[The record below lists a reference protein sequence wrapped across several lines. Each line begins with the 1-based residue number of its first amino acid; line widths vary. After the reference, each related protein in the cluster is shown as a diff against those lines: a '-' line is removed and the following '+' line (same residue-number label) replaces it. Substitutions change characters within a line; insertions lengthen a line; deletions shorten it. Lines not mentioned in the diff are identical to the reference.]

1 MKAPLKSSGEKGIF
15 NKFDWVKEADSKLI
29 SAKLLRENG
38 NQKALEFESLVKTAS
53 CTSSEVFEVLIIKD
67 AAYKSSVLMLGYAI
81 ELLLKSGVVSLLI
94 SAPKDLLEKK
104 VKDYSHNLV
113 SVALDLGM
121 NLSESEIKLLK
132 TLSSYI
138 INETRYPVTS
148 ESVEDYCNKTNEI
161 NAFIAN
167 DKCFYEGVEFYS
179 NLKKIINDIDGT
191 PDNMKIYSRME
202 MERDG
207 YIIFRIGGSLPP
219 VIIVKYC
226 QTQIDANTN
235 TLDTV
240 KGLIINKNKQNMS
253 IHSHL
258 MESSWDAAL
267 FFSVNKKRGL
277 TRVTTDNGQ

>member
-29 SAKLLRENG
+29 SAKLLRESG
-38 NQKALEFESLVKTAS
+38 NQKALEFESLMKAAS
-53 CTSSEVFEVLIIKD
+53 CTSSEVFEVLTIKD
-67 AAYKSSVLMLGYAI
+67 AAHKSSVLMLGYAI

-148 ESVEDYCNKTNEI
+148 ESVEEYCNKTNEI
-161 NAFIAN
+161 NAFIAD

-179 NLKKIINDIDGT
+179 DLKKIINDIDGT

-258 MESSWDAAL
+258 VESSWDAAL
-267 FFSVNKKRGL
+267 FFNVNKKRGL
-277 TRVTTDNGQ
+277 TRVTTGNEQ

>member
-38 NQKALEFESLVKTAS
+38 NQKTLELESLMTTTS
-53 CTSSEVFEVLIIKD
+53 YTSSDVFEVLTIKD
-67 AAYKSSVLMLGYAI
+67 AAYKSSVLMLGYAL

-104 VKDYSHNLV
+104 VRAYSHNLV

-121 NLSESEIKLLK
+121 KLSKSETELLK

-138 INETRYPVTS
+138 INETRYPVTP

-161 NAFIAN
+161 NGFIAN
-167 DKCFYEGVEFYS
+167 DKCFCDGLEFYS
-179 NLKKIINDIDGT
+179 KLKKIINDIDGT

-202 MERDG
+202 LERDG
-207 YIIFRIGGSLPP
+207 YIIFRVGGSLPP

-235 TLDTV
+235 TLGTI
-240 KGLIINKNKQNMS
+240 KELLINKNKQNMS
-253 IHSHL
+253 IYSHL

-267 FFSVNKKRGL
+267 FFNVSNKQGL
-277 TRVTTDNGQ
+277 TRVPTDSEK